1 MKRQI
6 QTNGPNDF
14 SDWSYSMCGATFL
27 QFPAHNFSSHLV
39 SDIKMEEIPLTVVSS
54 SPVIYELSLNVYRD
68 IRKKNKAWK
77 EVAQIVDDS
86 GECT

>member
-1 MKRQI
+1 
-6 QTNGPNDF
+6 
-14 SDWSYSMCGATFL
+14 
-27 QFPAHNFSSHLV
+27 
-39 SDIKMEEIPLTVVSS
+39 MEEIPLTVVSS